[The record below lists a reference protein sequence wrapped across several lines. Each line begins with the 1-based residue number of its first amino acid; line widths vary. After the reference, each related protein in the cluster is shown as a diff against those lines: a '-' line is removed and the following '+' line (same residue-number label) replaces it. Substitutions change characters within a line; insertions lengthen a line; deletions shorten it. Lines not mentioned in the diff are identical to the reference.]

1 MANFATAA
9 LVKAQ
14 AKLMGKFQAGEL
26 RFRDP
31 AVHKLF
37 LRNTTIMLPDYE
49 ALRTREDRVVETNY
63 FLRTSRSRG

>member
-1 MANFATAA
+1 MANFATAV

-14 AKLMGKFQAGEL
+14 AKLTGAFQSEEL

-37 LRNTTIMLPDYE
+37 LRNTSIMMPDYQ
-49 ALRTREDRVVETNY
+49 ALRTREDRTVETN
-63 FLRTSRSRG
+63 FVIRH